1 MERKTGSFKN
11 IWKAA
16 VSGILFAV
24 SVALVFCDQ
33 TAKAD
38 EEYVSWKLESGESI
52 DAAKDDYVITH
63 TDQMS
68 EEDASLYKKKYVLK
82 NLHGET
88 VLLHMAP
95 AHSLP
100 QRRSPVQ
107 TAMPSIVW
115 ISLPYTVSTKQS

>member
-1 MERKTGSFKN
+1 MDEGIPILDARGDGKCAIRRLELLGKYKEMCGWKENREFQN

-68 EEDASLYKKKYVLK
+68 EEDASLYKK
-82 NLHGET
+82 NT
-88 VLLHMAP
+88 C
-95 AHSLP
+95 
-100 QRRSPVQ
+100 
-107 TAMPSIVW
+107 
-115 ISLPYTVSTKQS
+115 